1 MDKAKLIQKLRR
13 NMLKM
18 EELLNKIENEGPDEF
33 WLNGTVQ
40 LARDL
45 QEDVLIYRFLSSQ
58 QVPSSMVPGIPLPQ
72 AQATDTPT
80 PAQQEVKAQVPELI
94 QETETAQS
102 SAQSP
107 EPTVQEKRTPE
118 PIQDSQTEETQQKN
132 EPDQGSKEDLPA
144 PSLKNEEA
152 QPKDNQT
159 EAAETSKAED
169 SPITHASP
177 AEGADIA
184 PGSSLSFNDKA
195 AYQTGGSLAD
205 KLKQA
210 KSKDLKKSM
219 PLHEKFRFINELFEG
234 DNGPFNEL
242 LDHLNECK
250 DWAAAEALLKQT
262 QQERSWNAENATAQ
276 DFFELIYHK
285 FA

>member
-1 MDKAKLIQKLRR
+1 L
-13 NMLKM
+13 
-18 EELLNKIENEGPDEF
+18 G
-33 WLNGTVQ
+33 
-40 LARDL
+40 
-45 QEDVLIYRFLSSQ
+45 FLSQ
-58 QVPSSMVPGIPLPQ
+58 IRTIFPESS
-72 AQATDTPT
+72 
-80 PAQQEVKAQVPELI
+80 
-94 QETETAQS
+94 
-102 SAQSP
+102 
-107 EPTVQEKRTPE
+107 
-118 PIQDSQTEETQQKN
+118 QDSQTEEAQQKN
-132 EPDQGSKEDLPA
+132 RPDQDSKEELAA
-144 PSLKNEEA
+144 PSLENKKAPPKEA
-152 QPKDNQT
+152 QVESA
-159 EAAETSKAED
+159 EASKTED

-262 QQERSWNAENATAQ
+262 QQERSWNAEDATAQ

>member
-1 MDKAKLIQKLRR
+1 MDKAKLIQKIRR

-45 QEDVLIYRFLSSQ
+45 HEDVLIYKFLSNQ
-58 QVPSSMVPGIPLPQ
+58 QVPSLVVAGIPLPQ

-80 PAQQEVKAQVPELI
+80 PPQPEVKAQVPESI
-94 QETETAQS
+94 QETGIAQS
-102 SAQSP
+102 SAPNP
-107 EPTVQEKRTPE
+107 EPKVEAKRTPKSS
-118 PIQDSQTEETQQKN
+118 QDSQTEEAQQEYK
-132 EPDQGSKEDLPA
+132 PDQNPKEDLAA
-144 PSLKNEEA
+144 PSLKNKEA
-152 QPKDNQT
+152 QPKEVQVESA
-159 EAAETSKAED
+159 EASKTKD
-169 SPITHASP
+169 SPITHPSP
-177 AEGADIA
+177 AEGSDIA

-195 AYQTGGSLAD
+195 AHQTGGSLAD

-242 LDHLNECK
+242 LENLNACQ
-250 DWAAAEALLKQT
+250 DWASAEALLKQT
-262 QQERSWNAENATAQ
+262 QQERSWNAEDATAQ